1 MDVKRIPWRK
11 LHRPEPDHRYVVS
24 LGVFVIDRRRHVP
37 AFVRH
42 SARVRRIV
50 RRTPGLVGYA
60 LIADFRARAFT
71 EMAAF
76 ESREAMRAFVAQ
88 PGHQAAMR
96 AVLPHI
102 APGSKIV
109 SIEMYGRDLPPR
121 PEAATA
127 ALEAVTGIE
136 ELGRHPGRTM
146 DRTRPDH
153 TPGTDAGASGLG
165 VARAD

>member
-1 MDVKRIPWRK
+1 MKRIPWRK

-76 ESREAMRAFVAQ
+76 ESRD
-88 PGHQAAMR
+88 AMR